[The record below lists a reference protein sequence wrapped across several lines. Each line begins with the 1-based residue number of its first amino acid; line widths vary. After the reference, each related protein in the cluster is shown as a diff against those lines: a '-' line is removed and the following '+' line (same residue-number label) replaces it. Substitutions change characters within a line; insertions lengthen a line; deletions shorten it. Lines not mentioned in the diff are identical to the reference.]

1 MTLTQD
7 ILDHALAQ
15 GFDIAG
21 ILPFGAPRYA
31 AAFGDWLAAGYH
43 AEMSYLA
50 ARAAERV
57 DPLLFAPDARS
68 MILVA
73 ATYGA
78 NNIGNSEE
86 DLISRHDWPT
96 SRVVGYAPISAH
108 GRIARYA
115 CEPDYHDTIKPKLY
129 ALDAFIRART
139 GREAWGKA
147 FVDTAPVLERDFAEQ
162 AGLGF
167 IGRNCCL
174 ITPGMGSWTVLAGL
188 MIPEALDEGR
198 RTKDENSQDTGDDA
212 LLVDHSSS
220 VIRHSS
226 AIGHRPSD
234 QGCGRCT
241 RCLDACPTRAF
252 VAPHV
257 LDARRCIS
265 YLTIE
270 LRGSIPR
277 DLRPLMGDW
286 VFGCDVCQEVC
297 PYNRAAPSAR
307 LATQVVGSYSLTELL
322 MLDDAGFR
330 ARFRG
335 TPVLRA
341 RRRGLV
347 RNACV
352 AAGNAGD
359 PTLVPALVGLLTDAE
374 PLIRG
379 HAAWALGRIGG
390 EEVLRALELASALE
404 ADPWVCEEMGFSVS
418 TLTSILA

>member
-7 ILDHALAQ
+7 TLAHALTL

-21 ILPFGAPRYA
+21 IVPVGAPRHA
-31 AAFGDWLAAGYH
+31 AAFAGWLAADYH
-43 AEMSYLA
+43 GEMAYLA
-50 ARAAERV
+50 NRAAERM
-57 DPLLFAPDARS
+57 DPNLFAPDARS

-73 ATYGA
+73 ATYAASNTG
-78 NNIGNSEE
+78 GGEE
-86 DLISRHDWPT
+86 GT
-96 SRVVGYAPISAH
+96 SSYPSSSSHPEPVEGCELGEGCAPAIAQ

-115 CEPDYHDTIKPKLY
+115 CGPDYHDTLKPKLH
-129 ALDAFIRART
+129 ALDAFIRAQT
-139 GREAWGKA
+139 GRAALGKI

-174 ITPGMGSWTVLAGL
+174 ITPGLGSWTVLAGV
-188 MIPEALDEGR
+188 MVPEELETRSWKLEAGR
-198 RTKDENSQDTGDDA
+198 NRTTY
-212 LLVDHSSS
+212 
-220 VIRHSS
+220 
-226 AIGHRPSD
+226 
-234 QGCGRCT
+234 QGCGGCT

-270 LRGSIPR
+270 RRGPIPR
-277 DLRPLMGDW
+277 DLRPSMGDW

-297 PYNRAAPSAR
+297 PYNRAVPSAR
-307 LATQVVGSYSLTELL
+307 QATQAVGIHSLAELL

-335 TPVLRA
+335 TPVLRTK
-341 RRRGLV
+341 RRGLV

-352 AAGNAGD
+352 AAGNARD
-359 PTLVPALVGLLTDAE
+359 LALVPALVSLLIDAE

-390 EEVLRALELASALE
+390 AEAQRALQLASTIE
-404 ADPWVCEEMGFSVS
+404 SDPWVREEIVLSTS
-418 TLTSILA
+418 TLTSAST